1 MSKTGTKKKSK
12 SGTAEKAAKPAAR
25 KTKAVA
31 SAKTETKAKSK
42 AKAPRKA
49 KAAKAASTFD
59 FIGKVE
65 SLLVRDGA
73 GSEAF
78 EFGLRGRH
86 GKRRAFR
93 LDAANPVAMTAMVH
107 LVLAAHASEAKI
119 GVRAG
124 AESGGVALVR
134 EVERRPKLGKGA

>member
-1 MSKTGTKKKSK
+1 MTKSKKSNTEAAGK
-12 SGTAEKAAKPAAR
+12 SAKPAAG
-25 KTKAVA
+25 KTKAKTKTAAPRKKKSAAEA
-31 SAKTETKAKSK
+31 SAK
-42 AKAPRKA
+42 
-49 KAAKAASTFD
+49 FD

-65 SLLVRDGA
+65 SLRVKDGA

-86 GKRRAFR
+86 GKRRSFR
-93 LDAANPVAMTAMVH
+93 LDSANPVAMTAMVH

-124 AESGGVALVR
+124 EERGGVALVR
-134 EVERRPKLGKGA
+134 EVESRPKMGKGA